1 MPILKE
7 ALPKYRKHKASGQ
20 AVVTIRGQDFYL
32 GPWNTKASHT
42 EYDRIIAEYLTAGR
56 QLPVKGA

>member
-20 AVVTIRGQDFYL
+20 AVVTIQGQDFYL
-32 GPWNTKASHT
+32 GLTMELHGESR
-42 EYDRIIAEYLTAGR
+42 RIR
-56 QLPVKGA
+56 PRHR